1 MRWCAGS
8 SKAPASAPGC
18 ISANSWR
25 ARGESRRWLRTRL
38 RAKPFN
44 SCSILGDAPGA
55 QSADVAIQPLIDP
68 LRCEQSRRAG
78 RQRGQSRQSVAAEW
92 QRRVSAE
99 AQRLI
104 RANKLSN

>member
-1 MRWCAGS
+1 VRRIEQSPRFGAWMHLCELLESAGREPS
-8 SKAPASAPGC
+8 MASHAPP
-18 ISANSWR
+18 R
-25 ARGESRRWLRTRL
+25 ETVQLL
-38 RAKPFN
+38 LE
-44 SCSILGDAPGA
+44 ILGDAPGA

-78 RQRGQSRQSVAAEW
+78 RQRGQSRQSVAVEW

-99 AQRLI
+99 AQWLI